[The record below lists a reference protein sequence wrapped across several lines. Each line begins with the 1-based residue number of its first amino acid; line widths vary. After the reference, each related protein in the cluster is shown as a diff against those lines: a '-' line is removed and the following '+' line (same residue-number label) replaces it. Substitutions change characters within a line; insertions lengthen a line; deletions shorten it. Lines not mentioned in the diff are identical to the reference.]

1 MSAPVVRN
9 VVIGCG
15 LLAAGVSAG
24 WWFGGGGSKSVR
36 EPPPPERA
44 SSETTRPAARPVN
57 HVSIQQVDTNA
68 IRAAVRQAV
77 SEELA
82 AERAEA
88 SAEAEAEAAAA
99 EPSAEVQTRLDMG
112 HDYIAQAI
120 AGGRW
125 GPEQAG
131 HLRQLGLEMT
141 AEQYQ
146 ELVRPLV
153 IAINA
158 GQVEPIGDGTPF

>member
-1 MSAPVVRN
+1 MTSPVVRN
-9 VVIGCG
+9 VAFGCG

-36 EPPPPERA
+36 EPPPHERA
-44 SSETTRPAARPVN
+44 TSESPRPEARPVN
-57 HVSIQQVDTNA
+57 HVSIQQVDTSA

-77 SEELA
+77 NEELA

-88 SAEAEAEAAAA
+88 TAEAAAEAAAA
-99 EPSAEVQTRLDMG
+99 EPSAELQMRLDTG
-112 HDYIAQAI
+112 HQYIEQAI
-120 AGGRW
+120 VHGKW

-131 HLRQLGLEMT
+131 HLRQLGLDMT

-158 GQVEPIGDGTPF
+158 GKVEPIGDGTPF